1 MHQTFWEQHGNEVS
15 AAIALLVAILIA
27 VIVDR
32 LVFGRAEAAA
42 AKVDTRVFSR
52 EARTRLR
59 LFRRLLF
66 VVIIAIGV
74 AVALSQFAE
83 VRRLATAILASTAVL
98 GIVVG
103 FAGRQVI
110 ANAVAGVM
118 IAITQ
123 PLRIGDLVTLEER
136 EGRVADISL
145 TYTSIDTG
153 DGDMVLVPNE
163 RLTTSVLVNNSA
175 GSARAPA
182 VVSIWVPAEADLDAA
197 RSAIEAAGASSV
209 SLEDLTHEGAKL
221 ELKAEKEPNLA
232 RLQQEAQL
240 RERAQKALRQAG
252 VLHEAELT

>member
-1 MHQTFWEQHGNEVS
+1 MNQTFWEQHGNEVS

-66 VVIIAIGV
+66 VIIIAIGV

-83 VRRLATAILASTAVL
+83 IRRLATAILASTAVL
-98 GIVVG
+98 GIIVG

-110 ANAVAGVM
+110 ANAVAGVV

-123 PLRIGDLVTLEER
+123 PLRIGDLVTVEER

-153 DGDMVLVPNE
+153 DGDLVLVPNE

-175 GSARAPA
+175 GSARSPA

-197 RSAIEAAGASSV
+197 RSAIEAAGANSV

-221 ELKAEKEPNLA
+221 ELKADKEPNLA
-232 RLQQEAQL
+232 RRQQEAQL

-252 VLHEAELT
+252 VLSAPELT

>member
-123 PLRIGDLVTLEER
+123 PQRIGDLVTLEER

>member
-1 MHQTFWEQHGNEVS
+1 
-15 AAIALLVAILIA
+15 